1 MIDVRENK
9 LEGGR
14 RRRVDKKEEKGGRG
28 RKMQIAY
35 EGI

>member
-1 MIDVRENK
+1 MSEKTNLRGVVVVEF
-9 LEGGR
+9 
-14 RRRVDKKEEKGGRG
+14 DKKEEKGGRRG